1 MIGDLL
7 DPEAIGIDAA
17 FAALF
22 LALLAP
28 YLRSRRALATA
39 LVAGAITFALLPFAP
54 PGVPIVAASA
64 RVPDRSA
71 QMTWLVIAVVGAVT
85 ILFKASGPVLLGG
98 RKLPPRALALVEVLA
113 PAMLAALVVTQ
124 TVGGDQ
130 EIVLDERLV
139 GVAAGAVAIRLHAPL
154 IVVMVVAA
162 AVAGLIRLI

>member
-1 MIGDLL
+1 
-7 DPEAIGIDAA
+7 
-17 FAALF
+17 
-22 LALLAP
+22 
-28 YLRSRRALATA
+28 
-39 LVAGAITFALLPFAP
+39 
-54 PGVPIVAASA
+54 
-64 RVPDRSA
+64 
-71 QMTWLVIAVVGAVT
+71 MTWLVIAVVGAVT

-139 GVAAGAVAIRLHAPL
+139 GVAAGAVAIRLRAPL

-162 AVAGLIRLI
+162 AVAALFRLF